1 MQQRTFAIEWD
12 GGNGVKTGRLPHVR
26 DWDGA
31 EVCWP
36 SFCVYCLFSWDPVGH
51 DFNLPTPTDPKQPH
65 KGLHVC
71 MKTKPLL
78 AHLFFFV
85 HASVSRMPGARLVVT
100 PFRHGQKKKEEEE
113 MIERKQWE
121 VGFCSFTLLKCFFLY
136 IHRFMPLHAYTQHF
150 HQLLNHLPPQ
160 PLRPFPPPPAFPS
173 TSRPPSCVMLNRP
186 PAIIVQATNKQG
198 RRGKCRTSRRACV

>member
-1 MQQRTFAIEWD
+1 MGLRSAGQHFACIAFSV
-12 GGNGVKTGRLPHVR
+12 GTRLDTILTSP
-26 DWDGA
+26 
-31 EVCWP
+31 
-36 SFCVYCLFSWDPVGH
+36 LQ
-51 DFNLPTPTDPKQPH
+51 PTPNNH
-65 KGLHVC
+65 KG
-71 MKTKPLL
+71 LL

-100 PFRHGQKKKEEEE
+100 PFKHGQKKKEEEE

-121 VGFCSFTLLKCFFLY
+121 FGFYSVTLLKCFFLY

-150 HQLLNHLPPQ
+150 HQLLNDLPPQ

-173 TSRPPSCVMLNRP
+173 TSRPPSYVMLNRP